1 MYNQPVNGSSA
12 VLDLTQAADVHVV
25 VVLKNDAGINDGLN
39 VTELIIP
46 KSQPGI
52 IMQLYMYMALIF
64 VRLY

>member
-1 MYNQPVNGSSA
+1 MYNQPVNGNSA

-46 KSQPGI
+46 KMQPGI
-52 IMQLYMYMALIF
+52 AIVSPKF
-64 VRLY
+64 EN